1 MTFALEI
8 RAPLVDTNVDRVY
21 SRSFLYPEKKISD
34 SQRTKILWLLAESL
48 LPDESFWE
56 FNEGIMDL
64 GAMVCVASKPL
75 CAKCPE
81 RSLCQYYA
89 KNSLLRFF

>member
-1 MTFALEI
+1 MEVVNNYGGQFPHDRDQILALPGIGEYTAGAVMTFALEI

-48 LPDESFWE
+48 CLMKVF
-56 FNEGIMDL
+56 G
-64 GAMVCVASKPL
+64 
-75 CAKCPE
+75 
-81 RSLCQYYA
+81 
-89 KNSLLRFF
+89 NSTKE